1 MLDVR
6 CPRCGSLMG
15 RVDGEAQLRCRRA
28 KCYAIANINT
38 RTGDVNMIRYGV
50 GANYTRCN
58 EHTTLDEINERYI
71 RGEFP
76 QTM

>member
-1 MLDVR
+1 MRDIR

-28 KCYAIANINT
+28 RCYAIVNVSTI
-38 RTGDVNMIRYGV
+38 TGEATMIRYGA
-50 GANYTRCN
+50 GSQYIRCN
-58 EHTTLDEINERYI
+58 ETTSLDAIDLKYL

-76 QTM
+76 QP

>member
-1 MLDVR
+1 MRDIR

-28 KCYAIANINT
+28 RCYAIVNVSTI
-38 RTGDVNMIRYGV
+38 TGEATMIRYGA
-50 GANYTRCN
+50 GTQYIRCN
-58 EHTTLDEINERYI
+58 ETTSLDAIDLKYL

-76 QTM
+76 QP

>member
-1 MLDVR
+1 MRDIR

-28 KCYAIANINT
+28 RCYSIVNVNT
-38 RTGDVNMIRYGV
+38 HTGEATMIRYGT
-50 GANYTRCN
+50 GSNYIRCH
-58 EHTTLDEINERYI
+58 ETTSLDDIDKKYY

-76 QTM
+76 QA